1 MKRSNRIL
9 SLLLA
14 LAMLFLCAA
23 GSLAE
28 QEAAEGGM
36 VLNDGSPW
44 VDYSLRENIALVEEK
59 PASPKDDFYLWT
71 NYDWLKSAEIEPG
84 KPSADPFTD
93 ISQEIMNQCLE
104 VLADPALKSEDAAL
118 AQHLYRAFL
127 DWDARNALGVAPL
140 KNIADRISAVSS
152 IDELTQLL
160 CDPGYTGAKLFTFD
174 VSTRPNDPDTWITYI
189 QPPKLLLE
197 DSAEYRERTEQGNLF
212 EAVYREFLP
221 RMLGRLGY
229 STEEASA
236 MLTRFFALETELADS
251 IMTAAEKMAPDFVQ
265 RANNEL
271 DRAEAEKLCGT
282 FPWIAILDA
291 QGYAGAQRYL
301 VVQPAYLQKMDEIYQ
316 ESRLEDL
323 KNYLLLRTANT
334 HMSVLDRES
343 YDLYTGMVGAMYGI
357 KGALPDEEMAC
368 TFVRSYLPA
377 QIDRAFFEK
386 FDASKMKEDITRLC
400 REVIAVFREML
411 SEEDWLTEET
421 RAKAIEKLDAIR
433 VIAVYPEKWPDYNG
447 LSLDGLGLCDSIH
460 AINRYK
466 AGISASLADQPVDHD
481 LWYCTLDNDW
491 ANDILET
498 NATYNPGDN
507 GITIFRGILGNAF
520 YREDMS
526 DEELYGAIGLIIA
539 HEISHAFDPTGA
551 QFDATGR
558 MNSWWTEADN
568 AAFAARA
575 QKLIDYY
582 NGMTLFNGLQIPGK
596 NIQGEAVADMGAVKC
611 MLRLLEQKK
620 ESVDYRAF
628 FESFARCW
636 RFLVSWETEYYFLTQ
651 DPHPSNNIRVN
662 SLVQQFS
669 QFHETYGIKEG
680 DGMWLAP
687 EDRVQVW

>member
-1 MKRSNRIL
+1 
-9 SLLLA
+9 
-14 LAMLFLCAA
+14 
-23 GSLAE
+23 
-28 QEAAEGGM
+28 
-36 VLNDGSPW
+36 
-44 VDYSLRENIALVEEK
+44 
-59 PASPKDDFYLWT
+59 
-71 NYDWLKSAEIEPG
+71 
-84 KPSADPFTD
+84 
-93 ISQEIMNQCLE
+93 
-104 VLADPALKSEDAAL
+104 
-118 AQHLYRAFL
+118 
-127 DWDARNALGVAPL
+127 
-140 KNIADRISAVSS
+140 
-152 IDELTQLL
+152 
-160 CDPGYTGAKLFTFD
+160 
-174 VSTRPNDPDTWITYI
+174 
-189 QPPKLLLE
+189 
-197 DSAEYRERTEQGNLF
+197 
-212 EAVYREFLP
+212 
-221 RMLGRLGY
+221 
-229 STEEASA
+229 
-236 MLTRFFALETELADS
+236 
-251 IMTAAEKMAPDFVQ
+251 
-265 RANNEL
+265 
-271 DRAEAEKLCGT
+271 
-282 FPWIAILDA
+282 
-291 QGYAGAQRYL
+291 
-301 VVQPAYLQKMDEIYQ
+301 
-316 ESRLEDL
+316 
-323 KNYLLLRTANT
+323 
-334 HMSVLDRES
+334 
-343 YDLYTGMVGAMYGI
+343 
-357 KGALPDEEMAC
+357 
-368 TFVRSYLPA
+368 
-377 QIDRAFFEK
+377 
-386 FDASKMKEDITRLC
+386 MKEDITRLC

-620 ESVDYRAF
+620 GCLLAPIGRTDILAEHLIRLLTSPEEYREISAEALENIGRFNVDLEEQWRTIFRDMTEKEQISEPDPRGRTTLDTIRQQATLKSEWDGMSDRERKFIALEMAFPMPQTGPMKGFRRKAALLSRVLLIDGFQSVFQR
-628 FESFARCW
+628 
-636 RFLVSWETEYYFLTQ
+636 
-651 DPHPSNNIRVN
+651 IRVKKN
-662 SLVQQFS
+662 A
-669 QFHETYGIKEG
+669 G
-680 DGMWLAP
+680 
-687 EDRVQVW
+687 